1 MQVLDSREGKLPTG
15 VREGQGWLGLSPG
28 LLLLLCLLWLV
39 VLGFFESL
47 FVASGL
53 EVVVL
58 RCLVFFGFWSGV
70 MSLFFVDFSVF
81 SSLGLLFWDI
91 EVTLYCGRG

>member
-1 MQVLDSREGKLPTG
+1 MARTLLRAVTASLFAMVGCFG
-15 VREGQGWLGLSPG
+15 V
-28 LLLLLCLLWLV
+28 
-39 VLGFFESL
+39 FFESL

-81 SSLGLLFWDI
+81 FSLGLLFWDI